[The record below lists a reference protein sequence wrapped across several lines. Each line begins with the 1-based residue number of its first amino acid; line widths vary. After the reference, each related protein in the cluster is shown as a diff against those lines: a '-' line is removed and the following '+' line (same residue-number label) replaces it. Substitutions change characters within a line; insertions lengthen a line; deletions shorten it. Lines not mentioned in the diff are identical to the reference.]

1 MNDLPSTPNASAT
14 GSYIRTLVS
23 CTACWF
29 LAQMSYYAQAQ
40 MLGPLMSEYDLR
52 EIDVGIMFT
61 QELTVFALAA
71 LFVAGPLSRVS
82 RVKAAAVGGLL
93 LITVNLISA
102 YTESFEVLR
111 VTRLLAG
118 AAGGLIGAAGTASAA
133 SSLNPQRIFAI
144 AGVSWGLI
152 AAVQLMVVPYLTVPF
167 GAAGGYYGMA
177 GAVVLFL
184 PLIMWLNPPHRH
196 EAMPESEV
204 IEQKKLSLWERFT
217 VRLGVRDAPN
227 ARFAVLV
234 MVALFIY
241 EIGQG
246 ATQVFLEQ
254 FGLRTGMEE
263 IRIGQILGVAAFLG
277 LSGGV
282 LAAWLGNRF
291 GNLRP
296 IVIGIIFNGVFAV
309 ALALGTTPILFGA
322 SYLGWNV
329 AYYFLVPYMLGVL
342 AEMDDRGRWAVAA
355 EAVWWLGAAPGAA
368 VGGILVGTGG
378 FTALAVLVPVGGVIC
393 LLILVRTLRRF
404 NATKGEPGL

>member
-1 MNDLPSTPNASAT
+1 MSDLSSTPSAT
-14 GSYIRTLVS
+14 AGGSHIRTLVS

-40 MLGPLMSEYDLR
+40 MLGPLISEYDLG

-61 QELTVFALAA
+61 QELTVYALAA

-102 YTESFEVLR
+102 YTDSFEVLR

-118 AAGGLIGAAGTASAA
+118 LAGGLIGAAGTASAA

-144 AGVSWGLI
+144 VGVSWGLI
-152 AAVQLMVVPYLTVPF
+152 AAIQLMVVPYLTVPY

-184 PLIMWLNPPHRH
+184 PMILWLNPPRPH
-196 EAMPESEV
+196 EAAQENEAF
-204 IEQKKLSLWERFT
+204 EQKLSLWERLT
-217 VRLGVRDAPN
+217 ERLGVRDAPN
-227 ARFAVLV
+227 GRFAVLV

-254 FGLRTGMEE
+254 FGLRTGLEE
-263 IRIGQILGVAAFLG
+263 IRIGQILGVTAFLG
-277 LSGGV
+277 LAGGV
-282 LAAWLGNRF
+282 LAAWLGSRF

-296 IVIGIIFNGVFAV
+296 IVIGIIFNAVFA
-309 ALALGTTPILFGA
+309 ATLALGTSPILFGA

-355 EAVWWLGAAPGAA
+355 DAVWWLGAAPGAA
-368 VGGILVGTGG
+368 VGGLLVETGG
-378 FTALAVLVPVGGVIC
+378 YTALAGLAPVGGFVC

-404 NATKGEPGL
+404 NATKGEPGA